1 MAALLWCNL
10 SFAGVVTGYKF
21 GKGPLKVSQNVADI
35 LEYFFSGGK
44 MGKYAKKQK
53 EPWKPGLIVIAYDGS
68 EYSYYRHPL
77 SISQIDNQH
86 YVGLARQR
94 CKKRSG
100 KECFLFAN
108 GYKIV
113 WDNGSDKKKRRLK
126 KKDIM
131 AGKTLQ
137 ILQELGFYDGGITQT
152 KKIEKK
158 KEIKK
163 TEDILPTNTIA
174 KSVFKDKSFEDLVY
188 LNYKKRNKKVKEHW
202 NKKYPN
208 ETKYKAWAEGDNQE
222 WAWRS
227 SNLSEENAVKKAL
240 ERCNEH
246 RIKYDHPP
254 NCVVTKVGDKHLT
267 YQEQADWIKKI
278 SGRTT
283 LAAKL
288 ISKKKIEKKKKPKKK
303 KENEDI
309 VKKLKD
315 LQELYDS
322 GALTKEEYTKAKA
335 KLLN

>member
-1 MAALLWCNL
+1 MKKFLGILVLGLLWCNI
-10 SFAGVVTGYKF
+10 SFGSVTSVYKT

-77 SISQIDNQH
+77 SVSQIDNKR
-86 YVGLARQR
+86 YIALARKD

-137 ILQELGFYDGGITQT
+137 ILQELGFYDGGTTQT
-152 KKIEKK
+152 KKKEKK
-158 KEIKK
+158 K
-163 TEDILPTNTIA
+163 
-174 KSVFKDKSFEDLVY
+174 V
-188 LNYKKRNKKVKEHW
+188 
-202 NKKYPN
+202 
-208 ETKYKAWAEGDNQE
+208 
-222 WAWRS
+222 
-227 SNLSEENAVKKAL
+227 
-240 ERCNEH
+240 
-246 RIKYDHPP
+246 
-254 NCVVTKVGDKHLT
+254 
-267 YQEQADWIKKI
+267 
-278 SGRTT
+278 
-283 LAAKL
+283 
-288 ISKKKIEKKKKPKKK
+288 EKKKAK
-303 KENEDI
+303 NTDNNDI
-309 VKKLKD
+309 VKQLKD
-315 LQELYDS
+315 LDELYKS
-322 GALTKEEYTKAKA
+322 GALTKEEYTKAKK

>member
-1 MAALLWCNL
+1 MSPN
-10 SFAGVVTGYKF
+10 
-21 GKGPLKVSQNVADI
+21 
-35 LEYFFSGGK
+35 
-44 MGKYAKKQK
+44 
-53 EPWKPGLIVIAYDGS
+53 
-68 EYSYYRHPL
+68 
-77 SISQIDNQH
+77 
-86 YVGLARQR
+86 YVGHARIKCTKQ
-94 CKKRSG
+94 G
-100 KECFLFAN
+100 YGECFVFAIRD
-108 GYKIV
+108 KIV
-113 WDNGSDKKKRRLK
+113 WQNGINPKKGTRIKKKEARNGMVSIKLK
-126 KKDIM
+126 
-131 AGKTLQ
+131 
-137 ILQELGFYDGGITQT
+137 ELGFYDGGITKT

-288 ISKKKIEKKKKPKKK
+288 ISKKKIEKKKKP
-303 KENEDI
+303 
-309 VKKLKD
+309 
-315 LQELYDS
+315 
-322 GALTKEEYTKAKA
+322 
-335 KLLN
+335 